1 MNVLLVALHPTVAL
15 LNVNNVH
22 EYVMFPLVNA
32 FVLTHTQSV
41 HVNVIV
47 HATHHD
53 IHAFVLGAH
62 QLHIGFVVSLHVP
75 VYVVSALIVTLAP
88 GSKLP
93 FHFGVEYHALV
104 LHVILVNDVVPLV
117 AVFHIVIVP
126 LVAQIFDTHVLFTYV
141 NVSTFLYIAYTVLFP
156 FNVILFC
163 ALFALLLVFHHT
175 NVHPFFVA
183 GYVLVDNVTLAPL
196 NL

>member
-47 HATHHD
+47 HATHHE

-62 QLHIGFVVSLHVP
+62 HLHIGFVVSLHVP

-175 NVHPFFVA
+175 NVHPFLVA